1 MSDFRKNITTHFK
14 SKVSGELNKISVPE
28 WQMDIYYKSAYSFA
42 TESKIIELQQ
52 AGKVVE
58 ALVES
63 MIQKCLNPDGKPIFT
78 NADRQMLLREADPE
92 VILRVAGELNNATSE
107 YKYEDVEKN

>member
-14 SKVSGELNKISVPE
+14 NKVSGDLQKISVPE
-28 WQMDIYYKSAYSFA
+28 WGMDVYYKSAYAFA

-52 AGKVVE
+52 QGKVVE

-63 MIQKCLNPDGKPIFT
+63 MIQKCLDPDGKPIFT
-78 NADRQMLLREADPE
+78 PADRQMLLREADPD
-92 VILRVAGELNNATSE
+92 VILRVAGTLNSATSE